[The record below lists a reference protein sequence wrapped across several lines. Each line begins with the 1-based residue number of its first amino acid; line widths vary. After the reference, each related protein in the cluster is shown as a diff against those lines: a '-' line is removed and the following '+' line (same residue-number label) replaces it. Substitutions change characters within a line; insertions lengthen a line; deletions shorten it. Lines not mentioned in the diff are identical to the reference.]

1 MRIVVALGGNALG
14 NTPQEQEVRVQHA
27 AKALCALVKEGH
39 QLLLVHGNG
48 PQVGQI
54 QLAFDTARAVDHTRP
69 FMPLAECTA
78 MSQGYIGFH
87 LQKGLRMVLDE
98 AGIRTPVVT
107 LITQVSVSGNDPAF
121 ACPTKPIGSFY
132 SEQEAETLM
141 EQNPGWLFRED
152 AGRGWRRVVASPE
165 PDEILER
172 RSIRALL
179 DAGNIVIACG
189 GGGVP
194 VQQTDHGYHSAAA
207 VIDKDLAALKLAL
220 CVDADRL
227 IILTAVEQVAIHYG
241 TPEEQP
247 LSHMRVEEAERY
259 CEEGHFA
266 PGSMLPKVQAAIR
279 FAKAGGTAVIASLD
293 RAADA
298 LSGKSGTVIRPG
310 QEGAL
315 GGAGAAAFTGF

>member
-1 MRIVVALGGNALG
+1 M
-14 NTPQEQEVRVQHA
+14 
-27 AKALCALVKEGH
+27 
-39 QLLLVHGNG
+39 
-48 PQVGQI
+48 
-54 QLAFDTARAVDHTRP
+54 
-69 FMPLAECTA
+69 
-78 MSQGYIGFH
+78 
-87 LQKGLRMVLDE
+87 
-98 AGIRTPVVT
+98 
-107 LITQVSVSGNDPAF
+107 
-121 ACPTKPIGSFY
+121 
-132 SEQEAETLM
+132 
-141 EQNPGWLFRED
+141 
-152 AGRGWRRVVASPE
+152 
-165 PDEILER
+165 
-172 RSIRALL
+172 
-179 DAGNIVIACG
+179 
-189 GGGVP
+189 P

-241 TPEEQP
+241 TPEERP
-247 LSHMRVEEAERY
+247 LSHMCVEEAERY

-298 LSGKSGTVIRPG
+298 LSGKSGTVIRSG